1 MPRPI
6 VEEKKKNL
14 NVYIEPTK
22 VNFLGQRTTAKH
34 CRDFAEFIN
43 KPENLKKW
51 NMLKSQI

>member
-1 MPRPI
+1 MARPI
-6 VEEKKKNL
+6 VEEKKRNL

-43 KPENLKKW
+43 KPENLEKW
-51 NMLKSQI
+51 NSLKQTI